1 MRHRFGETVTWHQ
14 VVEGET
20 NEYGDPVGAA
30 EIDHE
35 VPGVAVAK
43 TSVAEPRDDGSYRLV
58 EETTLYFDPPLT
70 VSRRDL
76 FTVRGERYEVE
87 GGSALDEWRNPFTGA
102 VPGSEIKVR
111 RVTG

>member
-1 MRHRFGETVTWHQ
+1 MTWHE
-14 VVEGET
+14 VVDGTT
-20 NEYGDPVGAA
+20 NEYGDAVGAA
-30 EIDHE
+30 EVDHVVE
-35 VPGVAVAK
+35 NVAVAK
-43 TSVAEPRDDGSYRLV
+43 TSVVEPRDDGSYRLT
-58 EETTLYFDPPLT
+58 EETTLYFDPPLV

-87 GGSALDEWRNPFTGA
+87 GGSPLDEWRNPFNGD

>member
-1 MRHRFGETVTWHQ
+1 MSGSTV
-14 VVEGET
+14 
-20 NEYGDPVGAA
+20 
-30 EIDHE
+30 DHE
-35 VPGVAVAK
+35 ITNVAVAK
-43 TSVAEPRDDGSYRLV
+43 TSVMEPRDDGSYRLV
-58 EETTLYFDPPLT
+58 EETVLYFHPAVT

-87 GGSALDEWRNPFTGA
+87 GGSALDEWRNPFNGR